1 MKWSTVLPLAI
12 STISLLPSAGA
23 WEVTWHD
30 SDNKSHSRA
39 GHGQSDCIKIDNAEG
54 KVFSIDSQGEKGI
67 NMLLFDNSEC
77 SGESAGSATAHY
89 TKKSSRDLLGFKV
102 VGLPSSNS
110 SEDTITKKS
119 ASHAAITPA
128 CASSTQASSTSS
140 SESAKLST
148 VQTTAATTA
157 AATSASGTSSNASPT
172 TSSAAS
178 ATTSNAAV
186 QLVGSGDSL
195 SKGFMGGILGLAI
208 AQWLI

>member
-1 MKWSTVLPLAI
+1 MKWSTVLSLAI
-12 STISLLPSAGA
+12 STIALLPSAGA

-39 GHGQSDCIKIDNAEG
+39 GHGPSDCIKIDNAEG

-67 NMLLFDNSEC
+67 NMLLFVNSEC
-77 SGESAGSATAHY
+77 SGESAGSATANY

-102 VGLPSSNS
+102 VDLPSSYS
-110 SEDTITKKS
+110 SEDTTTKKS

-148 VQTTAATTA
+148 VQTTTSTPA
-157 AATSASGTSSNASPT
+157 AATSASRTSSNASPT

-195 SKGFMGGILGLAI
+195 SKGLMGGILGLTI